1 MQRHYIRVAERG
13 DLYLYYF
20 VFVFRNWS
28 PRHFI
33 LIAGPCDSLIHGRV
47 YPQKGKGLDI
57 SIMQAAVRKV
67 IYLRICLEL
76 DISKEKLQIEEFA
89 WSIMH
94 SEVIDLGIAQLGFE
108 IRVSFMK

>member
-1 MQRHYIRVAERG
+1 
-13 DLYLYYF
+13 
-20 VFVFRNWS
+20 
-28 PRHFI
+28 
-33 LIAGPCDSLIHGRV
+33 
-47 YPQKGKGLDI
+47 
-57 SIMQAAVRKV
+57 MQAAVRTV
-67 IYLRICLEL
+67 IYLRICLEF